1 MLLNVFFRRLSGFL
15 KEFVHS
21 YKNTQSKELDN
32 HKELLK
38 WRDISKSKSEDF
50 SGKSQI
56 KTHPKEN
63 LKSLNNADDIDTT
76 LSQEVYQSSN
86 KF

>member
-1 MLLNVFFRRLSGFL
+1 MLLNVFFADYPDSS

-63 LKSLNNADDIDTT
+63 LKSLNNADDIDTI